1 MAERKYLNERETNMK
16 QVIFNKIEISN
27 FKGIENL
34 NVEFGTTTY
43 FKGANGTGKTSIAD
57 AINWVLFNKDSTG
70 SSTFPV
76 KRKDGQGNDIHNIII
91 DVVLD
96 LSVDGE
102 HHIFR
107 RKQEEN
113 WVLKRG
119 SSIPVLDGNVQTLYY
134 NDSVT
139 KTKEYADSVSS
150 IVAEDTFRL
159 LTSPTYFMTQIDA
172 KKRREKLME
181 FVGSESEVENS
192 LKAKAIY
199 SPLMIEWNKD
209 INKNKNFAQ
218 FKEYMAQKAK
228 ENKEEIERLPYQI
241 DELTRTLVND
251 LDENVIKSLMF
262 GYQAEL
268 NSLTEPKSAE
278 KPLEVL
284 TAENSMRDKQK
295 ELNAYKDSCQ
305 SQYFLKR
312 SEIARARQDG
322 EYKIASVE
330 AKLLLLK
337 NNENL
342 LSSNIRSLMNEHLRL
357 TNLYK
362 SVNAEQ
368 YAEPNVLT
376 VCPTC
381 GQSIPESELQTTL
394 LTAKENW
401 LNDHK
406 TKIEKIIEDGTQCK
420 VDIETQQA
428 NNSMLKAQIAEAA
441 EELEHMKSS
450 EETLVKVGDVF
461 ESQFINSLLVADFES
476 DISKYKAI
484 ADTYYQATNSS
495 TAITEMLAKRNQL
508 QAMINDQ
515 NRRLGACE
523 SQKNTQA
530 RIDTLKASE
539 KKLLELK
546 NAFKD
551 LVYLCEELEKEKNE
565 EFERQLSSHFT
576 RIKWRL
582 FEQQV
587 NGGYRQVCD
596 ALLDGKPYDAQST
609 GEKLF
614 SGIDIIGTFQAT
626 YGIESPII
634 IDNRESLTL
643 PVVTTSQIISMYADE
658 AYSTL
663 TKV

>member
-1 MAERKYLNERETNMK
+1 MK

>member
-1 MAERKYLNERETNMK
+1 MK
-16 QVIFNKIEISN
+16 QIIFNKINISN
-27 FKGIENL
+27 FKGIEQ
-34 NVEFGTTTY
+34 VIVDFGMTTY

-57 AINWVLFNKDSTG
+57 AVNWVLFNKDSSG
-70 SSTFPV
+70 ASTFPV
-76 KRKDGQGNDIHNIII
+76 KRKDSQGNDIHNIIV
-91 DVVLD
+91 DVSLD
-96 LSVDGE
+96 LSVNGE

-113 WVLKRG
+113 WVMKRG
-119 SSIPVLDGNVQTLYY
+119 STIPVLDGNVQTLYY

-139 KTKEYADSVSS
+139 KTKEYADAVSS

-172 KKRREKLME
+172 KKRREKLMD

-192 LKAKAIY
+192 LKTKAIY
-199 SPLMIEWNKD
+199 SSLMVEWNKD

-218 FKEYMAQKAK
+218 FKEYMVQKAK

-278 KPLEVL
+278 KPIEVL
-284 TAENSMRDKQK
+284 TAESSMRDKQK

-322 EYKIASVE
+322 EYKIDSVE

-342 LSSNIRSLMNEHLRL
+342 LSSTIRSLMNEHLRL
-357 TNLYK
+357 TTLYK
-362 SVNAEQ
+362 TVNAEQ
-368 YAEPNVLT
+368 YAELNLST

-381 GQSIPESELQTTL
+381 GQSIPESELQATL
-394 LTAKENW
+394 IAAKENW
-401 LNDHK
+401 VNDHK
-406 TKIEKIIEDGTQCK
+406 AKIEKIIEEGTQCK

-428 NNSMLKAQIAEAA
+428 NRSMLNAQIAEVT

-450 EETLVKVGDVF
+450 EETLVKVGDIF

-476 DISKYKAI
+476 EISKYKAI

-495 TAITEMLAKRNQL
+495 AAITEMLAKRNQL

-643 PVVTTSQIISMYADE
+643 PVVTQSQIISMYADE
-658 AYSTL
+658 AFTTL